1 MSVIRIVLREIQHRK
16 LSFVSALVPV
26 IAGVAVLVAVVTMC
40 DASQRATARLT
51 RDLGF
56 NVLIVPN
63 NTDMADFWREDL
75 TRGEMSEEYL
85 HRLANSGLMTVR
97 HLVARLQKKIQWR
110 GRSILLTGVLPEV
123 PVAHRSQR
131 SPMSPSIAPGRAY
144 VGFELARSM
153 SIKVGD
159 SLRFSDKRLVVKRR
173 LLENGNKD
181 DIRIYAHLHDVQ
193 QILDK
198 PGRINEI
205 EALGCVCYGGQSLG
219 RIRED
224 IARALPGTLVVDF
237 TSIATAEAETR
248 RMVEK
253 QASLIIPTVL
263 LAAGTWIALLALGNV
278 RERRAEIGILH
289 AMGVGRG
296 TIAAVFIGKALLLG
310 LVGATLGFVV
320 GTWLALHFGPQV
332 FPLTTGKMTP
342 AFVLF
347 AWSLILAP
355 SLCVLATYL
364 PTLLAVTQGP
374 TDVLGDE

>member
-1 MSVIRIVLREIQHRK
+1 MSVIRIVLRDIQHRK
-16 LSFVSALVPV
+16 LSFISALVPV

-56 NVLIVPN
+56 NILIVPK
-63 NTDMADFWREDL
+63 NTDMADFWREGL

-110 GRSILLTGVLPEV
+110 GRSILLTGFLPEV
-123 PVAHRSQR
+123 PVAHRSTR
-131 SPMSPSIAPGRAY
+131 SPMSPGIAPGRAY

-173 LLENGNKD
+173 LLEQGNKD

-224 IARALPGTLVVDF
+224 IARALPGTLVADLE
-237 TSIATAEAETR
+237 SMAMAEAETR

-253 QASLIIPTVL
+253 QASFIIPTAL
-263 LAAGTWIALLALGNV
+263 LAAGIWVALLALSNV

-289 AMGVGRG
+289 AMSVGRG
-296 TIAAVFIGKALLLG
+296 TIAAAFIGRALLLG

-320 GTWLALHFGPQV
+320 GTWLALHFGPQA
-332 FPLTTGKMTP
+332 FPLTAGKMTP
-342 AFVLF
+342 AFALLT
-347 AWSLILAP
+347 WSLILAP

-374 TDVLGDE
+374 TELLRDE